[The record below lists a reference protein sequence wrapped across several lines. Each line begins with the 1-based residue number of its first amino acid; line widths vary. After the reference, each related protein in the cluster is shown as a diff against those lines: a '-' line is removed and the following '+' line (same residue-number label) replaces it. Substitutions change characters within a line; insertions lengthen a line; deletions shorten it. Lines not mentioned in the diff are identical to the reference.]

1 MTKRAFADLVA
12 AACQQP
18 KKQFQPP
25 ASFFQPESG
34 QRKAAEQLRGEI
46 LRAQRYIL
54 DDDVVEAAVD
64 LGVQHPE
71 IVLAVLK
78 SAMAPFDTMWIEW
91 SPHAQMRAALANL
104 GEKYT
109 PKDMQV
115 SQAGVL
121 IKRIGDTR
129 YRMSMIGECLLY
141 GDDAT
146 TKVKGARQFG
156 PSTLAVEYDVQNP
169 LYGGTL
175 GFAEQM
181 IERYT
186 PADAGYIRTA
196 LLGGAYMQPKAL
208 REELI
213 AEMREEEGLTD
224 HQIEIRLVEIVQQRV
239 RQCDTLVSHAQW
251 VFDPFVGKTFL
262 QNIEAGPGIDARA
275 AAIHDHSKNTLGL
288 SVREEAGAF
297 RFVIAVI
304 ALMTGRDRLVGET
317 LVNRAQSSAFVAGK
331 RVPFLENRRVSLT
344 VPRKIANKRIL
355 RALSKQMPRAQ
366 HDVEGH
372 WKQRRKGFDINCD
385 HVMVWETPK
394 REVCAIEGCGFK
406 RWRVEEFQRGDP
418 AIGVIRKTRV
428 AQLDRKV
435 QPIPTITREVYGD

>member
-1 MTKRAFADLVA
+1 MTAPRAFADLVA

-25 ASFFQPESG
+25 AYFFQPESG
-34 QRKAAEQLRGEI
+34 QRKAAEQLRSEI
-46 LRAQRYIL
+46 LRAQRYVL

-91 SPHAQMRAALANL
+91 SPHAQMRAALANV
-104 GEKYT
+104 GEEYL
-109 PKDMQV
+109 PKETQA

-121 IKRIGDTR
+121 LKRIGDTR

-141 GDDAT
+141 GDDGS
-146 TKVKGARQFG
+146 TKVKGAKQIG
-156 PSTLAVEYDVQNP
+156 ASVLAVEYDVQNP

-175 GFAEQM
+175 SYAEQM
-181 IERYT
+181 VAKHS
-186 PADAGYIRTA
+186 PVSASYIRTA
-196 LLGGAYMQPKAL
+196 LLGGAYMQPPAV

-213 AEMREEEGLTD
+213 HEMREEEGLSD
-224 HQIEIRLVEIVQQRV
+224 SQIELRLIEIAQERM

-251 VFDPFVGKTFL
+251 VLDPFVGKTFL
-262 QNIEAGPGIDARA
+262 QNAEAGPAFDPKANA
-275 AAIHDHSKNTLGL
+275 AHEHAKNSLAL
-288 SVREEAGAF
+288 SVKEEAGAF

-304 ALMTGRDRLVGET
+304 ALMIGRDRLVSET
-317 LVNRAQSSAFVAGK
+317 ITDRTKSSAFVTGK

-355 RALSKQMPRAQ
+355 RALSKAMPRAE

-372 WKQRRKGFDINCD
+372 WKQRRKGYDFDCE

-406 RWRVEEFQRGDP
+406 RWRVEEFRRGDP
-418 AIGVIRKTRV
+418 TIGKIKKTRV
-428 AQLDRKV
+428 VELDRKV
-435 QPIPTITREVYGD
+435 KPVPANLEDRYD